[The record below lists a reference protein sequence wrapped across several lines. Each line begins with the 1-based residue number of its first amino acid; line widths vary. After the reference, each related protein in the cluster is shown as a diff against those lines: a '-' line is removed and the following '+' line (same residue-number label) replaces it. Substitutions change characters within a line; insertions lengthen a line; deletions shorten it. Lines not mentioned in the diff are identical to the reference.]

1 MSIEGQKS
9 QKKSDVYE
17 KIYIWNTNGCTY
29 ENGECLKGDSV
40 ITCDEIIKV
49 TKAVRAKTIP
59 TIFNKNRYTVK
70 QNILKFY

>member
-1 MSIEGQKS
+1 M
-9 QKKSDVYE
+9 YL
-17 KIYIWNTNGCTY
+17 W
-29 ENGECLKGDSV
+29 NGECLKGDSV

-70 QNILKFY
+70 